1 MMTIIKKIQNWY
13 KSLRLFV
20 IVDPTDNS
28 VTFSKKLFIHI
39 RKNSDATDKATVFVF
54 RVSDTGLFGFML
66 NPNIDKPTQLCDI
79 QYNDKYMCIG
89 FETLNPSVG
98 RILYDY
104 GLPAEH
110 RCKLSVSVHQTNGKT
125 FYQIDK
131 SNIQYDKRN

>member
-66 NPNIDKPTQLCDI
+66 NPNIDKPTNI
-79 QYNDKYMCIG
+79 
-89 FETLNPSVG
+89 SVLALK
-98 RILYDY
+98 RLIL
-104 GLPAEH
+104 
-110 RCKLSVSVHQTNGKT
+110 LSGVFFMIMDCRPNIVVNCQFLYIKQMGKRST
-125 FYQIDK
+125 K
-131 SNIQYDKRN
+131 